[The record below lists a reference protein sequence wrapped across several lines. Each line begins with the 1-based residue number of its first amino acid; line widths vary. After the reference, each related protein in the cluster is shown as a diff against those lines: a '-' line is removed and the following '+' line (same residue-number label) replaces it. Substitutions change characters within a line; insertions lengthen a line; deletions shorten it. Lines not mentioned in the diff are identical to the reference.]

1 MRGFIE
7 VHDQICPESPT
18 LINVSE
24 IAIILNHGIW
34 LKHEIPDVTD
44 DAYISV
50 TESYDELKKLIRIAN
65 GEEAEPRPIY
75 YQVSDKDW
83 PRLRAWL
90 KKEAQ
95 HAQD

>member
-1 MRGFIE
+1 MKNFIE
-7 VHDQICPESPT
+7 VHDQMCPKSPT

-24 IAIILNHGIW
+24 IAIIFSHGIW
-34 LKHEIPDVTD
+34 LKHEIPNVSS

-83 PRLRAWL
+83 PKLKAWL
-90 KKEAQ
+90 KEEAFN
-95 HAQD
+95 D

>member
-24 IAIILNHGIW
+24 IAIISNHGIW
-34 LKHEIPDVTD
+34 LKHEIPNVD

-50 TESYDELKKLIRIAN
+50 KESYDELKKLIRIAN
-65 GEEAEPRPIY
+65 GEEEEPRPIY
-75 YQVSDKDW
+75 YQVRDNDF
-83 PRLRAWL
+83 PRLKALL

-95 HAQD
+95 Q

>member
-1 MRGFIE
+1 MKEFIE
-7 VHDQICPESPT
+7 VHDQIDPKSPT

-24 IAIILNHGIW
+24 IAIIYNHGIW
-34 LKHEIPDVTD
+34 LKHEIPNVSC

-65 GEEAEPRPIY
+65 GEEEEPRPIY

-83 PRLRAWL
+83 PRLKAWL
-90 KKEAQ
+90 KEEASN
-95 HAQD
+95 D